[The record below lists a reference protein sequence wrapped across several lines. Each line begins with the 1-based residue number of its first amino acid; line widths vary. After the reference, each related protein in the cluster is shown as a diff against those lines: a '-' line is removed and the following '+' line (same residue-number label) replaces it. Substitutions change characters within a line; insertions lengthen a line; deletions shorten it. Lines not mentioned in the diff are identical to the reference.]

1 MRHCFSQP
9 WLWHGFSLKN
19 RKNCYKPSSSV
30 ISRAIGEGA
39 WIEHGTKDPWGI
51 IVGDALIYIAQTS

>member
-1 MRHCFSQP
+1 MALAWF
-9 WLWHGFSLKN
+9 FIKKN
-19 RKNCYKPSSSV
+19 RKICYKPSSSV